1 MPGIERPIAAAS
13 GGITGRQA
21 PMSSLRSMIAAALLL
36 AALGGAAAA
45 EDTVHIGTARSVSNG
60 AELIAIEKGYFRD
73 AGIKVEMDDI
83 DTSANT
89 IALLA
94 QGRLQ
99 IVAGGI
105 SAGYFNAL
113 EKDLPVTI
121 IADRVSTPI
130 GHSLMLRPDLKDQ
143 VKSLAGLKGRIVA
156 SNGAGSVSTYEVG
169 KMLETAGLQIADVDV
184 KIFPFTQ
191 MALAFSNKAIDAAIV
206 IPPFMS
212 QFLDGGYAL
221 SLAEPDTLVKPTPMT
236 IAVIM
241 ANTDW
246 AKANPALVQRYYTA
260 YLRGVR
266 DYCDAYHGAPIKN
279 EIIDLLIRHGSERR
293 PELLHKYPWPARSPD
308 GRINTASMLDMQD
321 WFVKNGF
328 SRAKFPA
335 TRLVDARYADAAV
348 AKLGPYVPAN
358 SDSKLEGCR

>member
-1 MPGIERPIAAAS
+1 M
-13 GGITGRQA
+13 TT
-21 PMSSLRSMIAAALLL
+21 LRSIRL
-36 AALGGAAAA
+36 AAFGLALAPCLAAPAAA
-45 EDTVHIGTARSVSNG
+45 EETIRIGMARSVSNG

-73 AGIKVEMDDI
+73 VGIKVEIDDI

-94 QGRLQ
+94 TNRLQ
-99 IVAGGI
+99 VIAGGI
-105 SAGYFNAL
+105 SAGYFNAI

-130 GHSLMLRPDLKDQ
+130 GHNLMLRPDLKD
-143 VKSLAGLKGRIVA
+143 KITSLAGLKGKVIA

-169 KMLETAGLQIADVDV
+169 KMLETAGVAISEVDV

-191 MALAFSNKAIDAAIV
+191 MSVAFANKAIDAGIV
-206 IPPFMS
+206 IPPFVS
-212 QFLDGGYAL
+212 QFLEQGHAVGF
-221 SLAEPDTLVKPTPMT
+221 AEPDMLVKPSPMT

-241 ANTDW
+241 VNTDW
-246 AKANPALVQRYYTA
+246 AKKNSEVLRNYYTA

-266 DYCDAYHGAPIKN
+266 DYCNAYHGASIKD
-279 EIIDLLIRHGSERR
+279 EIIAALIRRGSERR

-321 WFVKNGF
+321 WFIRNGY
-328 SRAKFPA
+328 SRAKFSA
-335 TRLVDARYADAAV
+335 ERLVDVSYANFAV
-348 AKLGPYVPAN
+348 QKLGPFIPAN
-358 SDSKLEGCR
+358 KDSKLDGCR

>member
-1 MPGIERPIAAAS
+1 MTVLRSIFAAAVFIAA
-13 GGITGRQA
+13 
-21 PMSSLRSMIAAALLL
+21 L
-36 AALGGAAAA
+36 AGAAAA
-45 EDTVHIGTARSVSNG
+45 EDTVRIGMARSVSNG
-60 AELIAIEKGYFRD
+60 AELIAIEKGYFKD
-73 AGIKVEMDDI
+73 VGIKVEMDDI

-94 QGRLQ
+94 QNRLQ
-99 IVAGGI
+99 IIAGGI

-130 GHSLMLRPDLKDQ
+130 GHILMLRPDLKARITG
-143 VKSLAGLKGRIVA
+143 LAQLKGKIVA

-169 KMLETAGLQIADVDV
+169 KMLETAGLQISDVDV

-191 MALAFSNKAIDAAIV
+191 MALAFANKAIDAAIV
-206 IPPFMS
+206 IPPFAS
-212 QFLDGGYAL
+212 QFLDQGYAVG
-221 SLAEPDTLVKPTPMT
+221 LAEPDMLVKPTPMT

-246 AKANPALVQRYYTA
+246 AKAHPQLIQNYYTA

-321 WFVKNGF
+321 WFVKNGYG
-328 SRAKFPA
+328 RAKFPA
-335 TRLVDARYADAAV
+335 ARLVDGRYADAAV
-348 AKLGPYVPAN
+348 QKLGAYVPAN
-358 SDSKLEGCR
+358 PASKLEGCR